1 MNGRQLAH
9 TILCDVIL
17 DGQYANLA
25 LKQRLKEVQEI
36 DQSLV
41 TALVYTTLQ
50 NHRYLRSLWTNFVDR
65 LPKSKTSILL
75 DMACAQLVLFDK
87 LPAYAVLSETVEMA
101 KHTDMGYASKMVNA
115 VLRKVLAQG
124 KVELHGVD
132 AIDTFAL
139 NHALPTWVYSLWI
152 KQYGE
157 ERAQSIAQALLSHA
171 HVSARINTL
180 KVKPEEILKDPQL
193 HVSSLHPLSVHYDGN
208 LVHTA
213 WVKEGQLWLQDEAS
227 ALVSSFVDAHEGMN
241 VLDVCS
247 APGSKAAG
255 LACSM
260 NNTGKITAVELHPQ
274 RAKLIDQLMQVTGVK
289 IVQTLTE
296 DAQTLDNVLPEASY
310 DRILVDVPCSGLG
323 VLRRKA
329 DIKLRITPQQLDE
342 LERLQKSILE
352 GVYSLLKVNG
362 MMVYSTCTLNKKE
375 NEHQIKHFM
384 KAHPEFELLE
394 ERTVFPD
401 EVGSD
406 GFYMAKLKRVA

>member
-17 DGQYANLA
+17 EGQYANLA
-25 LKQRLKEVQEI
+25 IKQRLKEVEEV
-36 DQSLV
+36 DQALV

-50 NHRYLRSLWTNFVDR
+50 NHRYLRSLWSNFVQR

-75 DMACAQLVLFDK
+75 DMATAQLILFDK
-87 LPAYAVLSETVEMA
+87 LPPYAVLSETVEMA
-101 KHTDMGYASKMVNA
+101 KHIDMGYASKMVNA
-115 VLRKVLAQG
+115 VLRKVVEQG

-132 AIDTFAL
+132 ALDTFAL
-139 NHALPTWVYSLWI
+139 NHALPTWVYTLWI

-157 ERAQSIAQALLSHA
+157 EKAQSIALALLSHA

-180 KVKPEEILKDPQL
+180 KVEPEEILSDPRI
-193 HVSSLHPLSVHYDGN
+193 HGSSLNPLSVHYDGN

-213 WVKEGQLWLQDEAS
+213 WVKEGKLWLQDEAS
-227 ALVSSFVDAHEGMN
+227 ALVSSFVDAQAGMD

-255 LACSM
+255 LACTM
-260 NNTGKITAVELHPQ
+260 NNTGTITAVELHPQ
-274 RAKLIDQLMQVTGVK
+274 RAKLIDQLMQVCGVK
-289 IVQTLTE
+289 IVKTLTA
-296 DAQTLDNVLPEASY
+296 DARILSQALPEKTY

-342 LERLQKSILE
+342 LERLQKAILE
-352 GVYSLLKVNG
+352 GVYTLLKVNG
-362 MMVYSTCTLNKKE
+362 QMVYSTCTLNKKE
-375 NEHQIKHFM
+375 NEQQIKHFL
-384 KAHPEFELLE
+384 KAHPEFELVE